1 MAIERIS
8 SFDFTAGVTT
18 LAQEGKP
25 ATLPLENPSPPLLG
39 EAPIRS
45 NLEKLFQGNQLTHW
59 ELDSMAL
66 APETLHVLSK
76 ETLKSLIEDVD
87 NLILCAEGIAP
98 MAEIHSVG
106 EQLKEDQFNQE
117 LLAAFR
123 RAILGG

>member
-8 SFDFTAGVTT
+8 SFDFTTGITT
-18 LAQEGKP
+18 LANEGKP

-39 EAPIRS
+39 EAPVRS
-45 NLEKLFQGNQLTHW
+45 NLEKLFQGNQLAHW

-66 APETLHVLSK
+66 PAETLQILSK

-87 NLILCAEGIAP
+87 DLLVSAEGIAP
-98 MAEIHSVG
+98 MSEIQAVG
-106 EQLKEDQFNQE
+106 EKLKEDQFNQE

>member
-8 SFDFTAGVTT
+8 SFDFTTGVTT

-25 ATLPLENPSPPLLG
+25 ATLPLESPSPPLLG

-45 NLEKLFQGNQLTHW
+45 NLEKLFQGNQLAHW

-66 APETLHVLSK
+66 SPETLHVLSR

-98 MAEIHSVG
+98 MSEIASVG
-106 EQLKEDQFNQE
+106 ELLKEDQFNQE
-117 LLAAFR
+117 LLALSR